1 MRFADLHV
9 HTTASD
15 GAFTPERLLAAAA
28 RRGLAAVGIT
38 DHDSVDALPA
48 AIGLFERWAVE
59 TVPGV
64 ELSVEHEEAELHI
77 LGYYLDYAD
86 PGFRS
91 ELSRLKQARE
101 VRARAMLEKLADLG
115 FPLNLAELLPGQMTG
130 TVGRLHIGQALYRA
144 GHVATVQEAFAK
156 FIGKKGPAYVPKPK
170 LGPEAA
176 LGLIRRLGGVPVL
189 AHPGTLGRDH
199 LIPRLKEW
207 GLQGIE
213 AYYPSHS
220 PEETER
226 YVSLARKWE
235 HLVTGGS
242 DCHGPNK
249 SEILLGVVSVP
260 YEIVEKL
267 KKQAN
272 ENQRG
277 HEV

>member
-15 GAFTPERLLAAAA
+15 GAFTPDRLLAAAA

-38 DHDSVDALPA
+38 DHDSVDALPT
-48 AIGLFERWAVE
+48 AIGLFDRWGVE

-64 ELSVEHEEAELHI
+64 ELSVEHEDAELHI

-156 FIGKKGPAYVPKPK
+156 LIGKKGPAYVPKPK

-226 YVSLARKWE
+226 YVSLARKWKL
-235 HLVTGGS
+235 LVTGGS

-249 SEILLGVVSVP
+249 GEILLGVVSVP
-260 YEIVEKL
+260 YEIVDKL
-267 KKQAN
+267 KEQAN
-272 ENQRG
+272 ENRRG